1 MYFAGSVLRLP
12 THHSLVGVPL
22 LYKSLSLPAFFK
34 LPSSRGTEAH
44 CVLLLISTQGRTW
57 DGSERQLDERKN
69 SEACLPLPASSHLI
83 HIPRDSLWTP
93 FKPLRQITVLL
104 HDAGARLFIFFHCP
118 VFLF

>member
-69 SEACLPLPASSHLI
+69 SEACLPLPVSSHLLRP
-83 HIPRDSLWTP
+83 HSHPSRLPVD
-93 FKPLRQITVLL
+93 PLQTTQTNNRALT
-104 HDAGARLFIFFHCP
+104 
-118 VFLF
+118 